1 MTYELKNLNDAVIN
15 NDPSVKEKLQ
25 AIENMNKAVLA
36 VSQYSD

>member
-1 MTYELKNLNDAVIN
+1 MVYELKNLEDAVVN
-15 NDPSVKEKLQ
+15 KDPALNEKLQ